1 MAEAFSIAGSAFGTV
16 SLGLQL
22 FKEISQYLDDID
34 GREEDLKQAR
44 TYANNVQLTINAL
57 HVAVSNAPTNDPN
70 AKSAMDSCAA
80 ACVATVNDLLAVIK
94 ELRGPAPVPNSHVA
108 RAKDLRAKLKYPF
121 KKQNVEKLE
130 KRLSRTYSA
139 LQNALHVLQLKT
151 GNATNKAIFSMQ
163 QTVTDAN
170 VISARNQTALDKM
183 EETSRLH
190 DDRLSSVQQDVR
202 ELLILTRGSSGLNH
216 STGIMSLQSLNIPSD
231 LTYSTSLRHDQGS
244 GASATSIRTTSYQGG
259 GSMTYDGFC
268 SCKTQRTQYSRN
280 LWGPFLVEAEIRS
293 RDHHAPECPMSKL
306 PAATRQTKRIL
317 NFSIPTLQN
326 YWRSASKVTLSCT
339 TGAGILGIGQ
349 TVTWIAT
356 VSMKVS
362 PVFRLVRSVTHYV
375 HLQHTDMRILLD
387 SCFRRLV
394 CLFTKHYGSAM
405 DVNERGHSVLE
416 WALRRYQRIR
426 QDPSEAGN
434 LTADNIASL
443 FQMLFVLPR
452 SATYTSKSKS
462 EPISAQLARSRWFL
476 NCTRP
481 DQVTTALLSRYIE
494 SVGHHHHEVGYWY
507 LRQQRQVFEM
517 FPQLAGNLEFGPLS
531 QAILK
536 EDQIGVR
543 QLLERYP
550 SCVSEISYC
559 GQTPVHL
566 AIRTRNTAILSIVL
580 HYADAEILNAKDNNG
595 DFPIDYAIRVL
606 SRSPEAVEESA
617 RVCKMLELL
626 LRSESAL
633 FPSSIRFAYDNP
645 HIEAMKILI
654 MGLYTRRQKLK
665 ELAYRILSPAEIK
678 DLKIQQA
685 RILDQNAA
693 LVQHHLEAQGC
704 CIPMYLKVYE
714 DGAPSKNSE
723 SIYSL
728 ISNGQVAEYAYQ
740 QGFYFSDNEFADLIL
755 GESLDPGLEEE
766 CREIQEEDSFLLAY
780 FERLIMEFEDKIHHD
795 MTLEVFF
802 RWMRMDW
809 SPRIQEAKQDLA
821 AQRLTDEELRDAE
834 SIGVVWEVYGPQ
846 PMEERCDVAKWG
858 VGDLWDA
865 MDELDQ
871 IATDPERPIRKV

>member
-362 PVFRLVRSVTHYV
+362 PVFRLVRSVAHYV

-416 WALRRYQRIR
+416 WALHRYQRIR

-462 EPISAQLARSRWFL
+462 EPISALLARSRWFL

-494 SVGHHHHEVGYWY
+494 SVGHHHHEFGYWY

-543 QLLERYP
+543 QLLGRYP

-580 HYADAEILNAKDNNG
+580 HYADAEILNAKDNSYEL
-595 DFPIDYAIRVL
+595 PMDYAIRVL
-606 SRSPEAVEESA
+606 SSSPEAVEESA

-740 QGFYFSDNEFADLIL
+740 QGFYFSDNEFADLIC
-755 GESLDPGLEEE
+755 ESLDPGLEEE